1 MGEYTVRR
9 TPPRRVPLMF
19 ADLRARLRG
28 MIAATPAAARH
39 AAPLVQAQA
48 RRDLTTALGNVPWF
62 KGPLKGS
69 TDIPFTV
76 KAVGTNLEMRGVG
89 WAMKRAYDRNYVAGW
104 SAIVRQAARDAMKG
118 KR

>member
-1 MGEYTVRR
+1 MAHRA
-9 TPPRRVPLMF
+9 LM
-19 ADLRARLRG
+19 ARLRG
-28 MIAATPAAARH
+28 MIAATPTVART
-39 AAPLVQAQA
+39 AAPLIQAQA
-48 RRDLTTALGNVPWF
+48 RRDLTTTRGNVPWF

-104 SAIVRQAARDAMKG
+104 TAILKKTARDVLKA